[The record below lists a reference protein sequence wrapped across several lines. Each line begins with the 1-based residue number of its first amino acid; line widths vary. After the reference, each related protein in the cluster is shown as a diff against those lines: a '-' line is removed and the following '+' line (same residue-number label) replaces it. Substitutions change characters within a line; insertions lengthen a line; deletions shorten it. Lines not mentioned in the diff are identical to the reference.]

1 MTPHS
6 ITCQRII
13 DRRKELWEQ
22 DGSIERD
29 REYRDAVA
37 QYILDHEHIR
47 QEILEYPERLIEMC
61 FVIVDKDK
69 NVVPFFLNE
78 VQLDFVARLNRA
90 IKDYKQGK
98 RLQLKF
104 LILKGRQQ
112 GFTSFITAYQLAC
125 TITRKNFEGFT
136 AADED
141 GNSSAIFEN
150 KAKHLYNL
158 LPTAVKPT
166 EKYNNRKQLLFEKLH
181 SSWEVK
187 TASRNMGRS
196 RTINFF
202 HGSEAAFWRDGITGT
217 QAGIGEA
224 LTKDSIQIYESTAH
238 GYNEYKELWDS
249 GSWDN
254 CFYEWWRTPEY
265 AVSFESE
272 ERAEWFKAEV
282 ATGKPR
288 KDEKQASI
296 AWIWKRCYWLIHT
309 IKLTWPQVYWYYLKW
324 AGYLD
329 KDLIKQEYPCSALEA
344 FLASGRCVF
353 DQEAIVMRVE
363 VLKRLYEANPP
374 RRGRFRFKWND
385 PKTHDRILDES
396 IEWVDDPNGCI
407 TIYEERKERYP
418 YVIGG
423 DTKGEG
429 RDKFAATA
437 INNITGKRVATLHL
451 QATNSKP
458 FTWQV
463 YCLGRHLNDAL
474 IGIEMNFNTAPIEE
488 LSRLKYPKQYMR
500 EQYDK
505 ISKQVQLRY
514 GWKTDGNTRPLIID
528 KEIDLIENNIE
539 LFTDLTF
546 FSECLTFVYDEDGRP
561 DADSGKHDDVLISD
575 MIANEIRSQQS
586 FELLEEV
593 VERKRRGFPF
603 QDKDSDE
610 EVYADWS

>member
-1 MTPHS
+1 M

-13 DRRKELWEQ
+13 DRRKELWDQ

-29 REYRDAVA
+29 REYREAVSHH
-37 QYILDHEHIR
+37 ILENEHIR

-69 NVVPFFLNE
+69 NIVPFFLND
-78 VQLDFVARLNRA
+78 VQHDFVGRLNDA
-90 IKDYKQGK
+90 VAEYKAGK
-98 RLQLKF
+98 RLSLKF

-158 LPTAVKPT
+158 LPESVKPT

-187 TASRNMGRS
+187 TASKNMGRS

-238 GYNEYKELWDS
+238 GHNEYKDLWDS
-249 GSWDN
+249 ESCEN

-265 AVSFESE
+265 AVRFESE
-272 ERAEWFKAEV
+272 DKGKWFRDQVKS
-282 ATGKPR
+282 GK
-288 KDEKQASI
+288 D
-296 AWIWKRCYWLIHT
+296 WIWSRCRWLLGT
-309 IKLTWPQVYWYYLKW
+309 IKLEWDQVYWYFLKW
-324 AGYLD
+324 NGYLD
-329 KDLIKQEYPCSALEA
+329 KELIKQEYPCSSLEA

-353 DQEAIVMRVE
+353 NQELIVMRME
-363 VLKRLYEANPP
+363 YLKRLYAEAKP
-374 RRGRFRFKWND
+374 RQGRFRFEWENE
-385 PKTHDRILDES
+385 KTHDAIKDDTVV
-396 IEWVDDPNGCI
+396 WVDDPNGCI
-407 TIYEERKERYP
+407 TLYEDVQSRFP

-429 RDKFAATA
+429 RDKFAATV
-437 INNITGKRVATLHL
+437 INNITGKRCATLHL

-458 FTWQV
+458 YSWQM
-463 YCLGRHLNDAL
+463 YCLGRYFNDAL

-488 LSRLKYPKQYMR
+488 LERLNYPRQYIR
-500 EQYDK
+500 QQYDS
-505 ISKQVQLRY
+505 ITKQVQKKY

-539 LFTDLTF
+539 LFADLTF
-546 FSECLTFVYDEDGRP
+546 FSECLTFIYDKNNRP
-561 DADSGKHDDVLISD
+561 DADAGKHDDVLISD

-586 FELLEEV
+586 FTLLEEV
-593 VERKRRGFPF
+593 IARKSRPFPF
-603 QDKDSDE
+603 HETESDE
-610 EVYADWS
+610 EVFAEWG